1 MASEYSSTTSQL
13 FSVAS
18 QALGYASLSA
28 GRIGSNSK
36 PALSNPTM
44 GYSVNAKNF
53 GAPPQFSDIFT
64 GADSTSTVIK
74 SLNGQVDEWLEKFFP
89 SINGGLKNVPE
100 DYLINVISGAKPF
113 GTDQSV
119 FDVIWQQ
126 YRDQAAKTVRSEQA
140 QLAATFSSRGF
151 SIPPGAL
158 IDQMAR
164 AESRGTD
171 AVINI
176 SREQAIKEA
185 DIKLQILNQAVSIS
199 SQLKMG
205 ILTASADYFR
215 AFYSVHN
222 LSNETARIRAQAY
235 QSFYGALSN
244 YYNVEVNWEN
254 LRLQAAVEKANTALG
269 VDRNKVGL
277 YGGGDG
283 VAGAHAQASRGFSD
297 IASAANAA
305 AGTLVAQIE
314 AV

>member
-1 MASEYSSTTSQL
+1 VASEYSSTTSQL

-171 AVINI
+171 AV
-176 SREQAIKEA
+176 
-185 DIKLQILNQAVSIS
+185 SIS